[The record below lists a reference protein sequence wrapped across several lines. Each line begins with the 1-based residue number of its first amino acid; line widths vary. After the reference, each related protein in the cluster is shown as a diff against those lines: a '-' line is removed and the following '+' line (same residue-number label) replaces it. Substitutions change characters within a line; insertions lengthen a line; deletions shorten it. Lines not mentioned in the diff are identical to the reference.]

1 MKSIHIKI
9 KDGEKESEL
18 VLDHID
24 EEHKLSLVDGFFKF
38 FDINVDFKELADI
51 YKKSA
56 KAYDDFFKKMD
67 NAANY
72 KDEKTTVDSNV
83 YAETLKQEDY
93 MDTGIKYDALNQP
106 KYKCRYKCTCGKEA
120 NHYIRT
126 GTTKVRCWECNSELK
141 IYPATLNGE
150 VQKDNPEDYRD
161 PKGNYYIA
169 GVKEMER

>member
-18 VLDHID
+18 FLDHID

-38 FDINVDFKELADI
+38 FNINVDFKELADI

-56 KAYDDFFKKMD
+56 KAYDDFFKELESD
-67 NAANY
+67 VDY
-72 KDEKTTVDSNV
+72 KNETTTVDSNE
-83 YAETLKQEDY
+83 YAETLKELDY
-93 MDTGIKYDALNQP
+93 VDTGIKYDTLNKP

-120 NHYIRT
+120 NHYIWI
-126 GTTKVRCWECNSELK
+126 GTTYVKCWDCNSELK
-141 IYPATLNGE
+141 VYPATVKGE
-150 VQKDNPEDYRD
+150 VQKDNPADYRD

-169 GVKEMER
+169 GIKEMER